1 MTECKTLIPAIA
13 ILAGVGVVAYVMSRP
28 VVPAAITEVL
38 NRTRVRIQIEDGS
51 TVDRDIRDAPYSDG
65 LKVYPKSIHGWIPA
79 VIRCDD
85 VSRPENI
92 DGKTDIYY
100 PMFYSEGFNPDW
112 ISNGFPA
119 DHSVV
124 VVDCCLAGVFLKDI
138 VIDGVVVASYAPGGK
153 AFHWIHYDMVDGNV
167 WVG

>member
-1 MTECKTLIPAIA
+1 MTENKTLVTAFGLVMGLGVLA
-13 ILAGVGVVAYVMSRP
+13 YILRGRVAP
-28 VVPAAITEVL
+28 PAITEVL

-51 TVDRDIRDAPYSDG
+51 TVDRDLREFPYSEG
-65 LKVYPKSIHGWIPA
+65 LKVYPKSIHGWVPA

-100 PMFYSEGFNPDW
+100 PMFYSEGFNPDHT
-112 ISNGFPA
+112 SNGFPA

-124 VVDCCLAGVFLKDI
+124 VVDCCLAGMFLKEI
-138 VIDGVVVASYAPGGK
+138 VIDGVVVGSYAPGGK
-153 AFHWIHYDMVDGNV
+153 TFFWIHYDMVDGRV